1 MFQFFTKQGN
11 KKRQVNCIWHVKIS
25 STSIS
30 FHIEQFSLFQF
41 IGNVSLKFGAF
52 DIAEGEGHVCQDC
65 QIRERKQTAY
75 PTDIVRNTISL
86 FKLAS

>member
-1 MFQFFTKQGN
+1 M
-11 KKRQVNCIWHVKIS
+11 IS

-52 DIAEGEGHVCQDC
+52 DIAEGECHVCQDC

-75 PTDIVRNTISL
+75 PTDIVGNTISL